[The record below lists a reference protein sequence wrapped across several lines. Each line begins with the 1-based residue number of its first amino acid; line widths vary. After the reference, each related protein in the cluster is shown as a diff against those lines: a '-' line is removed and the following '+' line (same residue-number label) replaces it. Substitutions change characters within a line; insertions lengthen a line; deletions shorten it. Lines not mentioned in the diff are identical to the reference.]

1 MRIWQI
7 LNFIIIMIIS
17 IIIVLCKKWGKKSQ
31 CHIIKIEIKKYSKK
45 KKKEN
50 SMKII
55 LIALIIKN
63 LF

>member
-31 CHIIKIEIKKYSKK
+31 CHIIKIEIKKYSKQ

-55 LIALIIKN
+55 
-63 LF
+63 